1 MPKVIE
7 FSLDPSSLERAAQE
21 VKKYA
26 MELDEKVEA
35 LIKKLAERGA
45 MVAKIQLAALDA
57 VYTGEL
63 LSSIEGVYS
72 EKDNV
77 GIVRAGAPYAIFVE
91 YGTGVIGAGSPH
103 PKPDGWQY
111 DANGHGDEGWV
122 YLNERDGKYHWT
134 RGYQSRPFMYNTA
147 RELERECVN
156 IAKEVFGLD

>member
-7 FSLDPSSLERAAQE
+7 LSLAPGSLERAEQE

-35 LIKKLAERGA
+35 LIRKLAERGA

-63 LSSIEGVYS
+63 LSSIEGIYS
-72 EKDNV
+72 EKDHV

-103 PKPDGWQY
+103 PKADGWQY
-111 DANGHGDEGWV
+111 DANGHGDKGWV
-122 YLNERDGKYHWT
+122 YLNNRDGKYHWT

>member
-1 MPKVIE
+1 MIE
-7 FSLDPSSLERAAQE
+7 FSLDPGSLERAAQE

-35 LIKKLAERGA
+35 LIRKLAERGA
-45 MVAKIQLAALDA
+45 MVAKVQLAALDA

>member
-7 FSLDPSSLERAAQE
+7 FSLDPSSLEIAAQE
-21 VKKYA
+21 VRKYA

-45 MVAKIQLAALDA
+45 EIAKLHVQLLKTNG
-57 VYTGEL
+57 TGDL
-63 LSSIEGVYS
+63 LNSIEGVYS
-72 EKDNV
+72 EKDHV

-122 YLNERDGKYHWT
+122 YLNKRDGKHYWT

>member
-7 FSLDPSSLERAAQE
+7 FSLDPGSLERAAQE

-35 LIKKLAERGA
+35 LIRKLAERGA
-45 MVAKIQLAALDA
+45 MVAKVQLAALDA

>member
-7 FSLDPSSLERAAQE
+7 FSLDPGSLERAAQE
-21 VKKYA
+21 VRKYA

-35 LIKKLAERGA
+35 LIRKLAERGA
-45 MVAKIQLAALDA
+45 MVAKVQLAALDA

-63 LSSIEGVYS
+63 LSSIEGIYN
-72 EKDNV
+72 EKDHV

-91 YGTGVIGAGSPH
+91 YGTGVIGAGSPP
-103 PKPDGWQY
+103 PKADGWQY

>member
-7 FSLDPSSLERAAQE
+7 FSLDPGSLERAAQE
-21 VKKYA
+21 VRKYA

-35 LIKKLAERGA
+35 LIRKLAERGA
-45 MVAKIQLAALDA
+45 MVAKVQLAALDA

-103 PKPDGWQY
+103 PNPDGWQY

>member
-45 MVAKIQLAALDA
+45 MVAKVQLAALDA

-156 IAKEVFGLD
+156 MAKEVFGLD

>member
-35 LIKKLAERGA
+35 LIRKLAERGA
-45 MVAKIQLAALDA
+45 MVAKVQLAALDA

-63 LSSIEGVYS
+63 LSGIEGIYN
-72 EKDNV
+72 EKDHV

>member
-7 FSLDPSSLERAAQE
+7 FSLDPGSLESAAQE
-21 VKKYA
+21 VRKYA

-35 LIKKLAERGA
+35 LIRKLAERGA
-45 MVAKIQLAALDA
+45 MVAKVQLAALGA

-63 LSSIEGVYS
+63 LSSIEGIYS

>member
-7 FSLDPSSLERAAQE
+7 FSLDPGSLERAAQE

-35 LIKKLAERGA
+35 LIRKLAERGA
-45 MVAKIQLAALDA
+45 MVAKVQLAALDA

-63 LSSIEGVYS
+63 LSSIEGIYN
-72 EKDNV
+72 EKDHV

>member
-7 FSLDPSSLERAAQE
+7 FSLDPGSLERATQE
-21 VKKYA
+21 VRKYA

-35 LIKKLAERGA
+35 LIRKLAERGA
-45 MVAKIQLAALDA
+45 MVAKVQLAALDA

-63 LSSIEGVYS
+63 LSSIEGIYN
-72 EKDNV
+72 EKDHV